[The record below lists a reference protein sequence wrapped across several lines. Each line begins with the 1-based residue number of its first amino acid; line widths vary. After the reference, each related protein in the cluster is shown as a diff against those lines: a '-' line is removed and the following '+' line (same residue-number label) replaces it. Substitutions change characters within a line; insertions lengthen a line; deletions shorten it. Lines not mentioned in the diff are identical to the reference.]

1 MVGCGKKNDNWEQLV
16 EEYRQNK
23 LDIYL
28 EENDLYKRCA
38 LLSFKIANE
47 IAVLSM
53 KETIQSKVKE
63 RMDKHQ
69 KEFILREQMKVIRE
83 ELGEENLVS
92 DAEEF
97 ADATNKL
104 EASQEVKDKLMKEI
118 HRFKSAMQ
126 NSAENGVTRTYIETM
141 LEMPWDRMTKDHK
154 DIAYAKKILDDEHY
168 GLEKVKERVMEF
180 LAVRLP

>member
-1 MVGCGKKNDNWEQLV
+1 
-16 EEYRQNK
+16 
-23 LDIYL
+23 
-28 EENDLYKRCA
+28 
-38 LLSFKIANE
+38 
-47 IAVLSM
+47 M
-53 KETIQSKVKE
+53 KESIQTKVKE

-97 ADATNKL
+97 TEATKKLDAP
-104 EASQEVKDKLMKEI
+104 QEVKDKLMKEI

-141 LEMPWDRMTKDHK
+141 LEMPWDKMAEDTV
-154 DIAYAKKILDDEHY
+154 DILEARRILDEDH
-168 GLEKVKERVMEF
+168 
-180 LAVRLP
+180 